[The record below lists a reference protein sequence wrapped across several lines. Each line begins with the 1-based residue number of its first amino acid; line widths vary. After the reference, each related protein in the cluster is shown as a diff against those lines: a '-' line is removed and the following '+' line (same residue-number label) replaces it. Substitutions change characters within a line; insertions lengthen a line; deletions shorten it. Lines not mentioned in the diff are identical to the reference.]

1 MDTYYEIKNPTQE
14 DCYFIYKGQKYS
26 VEPMGTTKNVPE
38 EVAIEW
44 VGTVHQF
51 LKKSK
56 QTSIKVEATKV
67 EETVE
72 EVVIDTAPEVA
83 EEVKEEVIVEAPK
96 SSKK

>member
-44 VGTVHQF
+44 VGTIHQF

-56 QTSIKVEATKV
+56 QTSTKVESTPKV
-67 EETVE
+67 EETVA
-72 EVVIDTAPEVA
+72 EVAPEVV
-83 EEVKEEVIVEAPK
+83 EEVKEVIVEAPK